1 LVSPLADFVVA
12 LGPPVVLAPPVEVT
26 GQQWG
31 GVAHAVAPQAETN
44 TIGSQ

>member
-1 LVSPLADFVVA
+1 LVSPLACFVLD
-12 LGPPVVLAPPVEVT
+12 LGPPVVLAPPIEVT

-31 GVAHAVAPQAETN
+31 GVAQAVAPQPETN